1 MDIIQEL
8 HGEGITVILITHF
21 MEEAALADRVVIMDE
36 GVCRL
41 DGTPEEVFA
50 HSKELKDMNLD
61 VPLAVELADR
71 LRAEGVDVPADVITI
86 EKMVEYLCQYK

>member
-1 MDIIQEL
+1 
-8 HGEGITVILITHF
+8 
-21 MEEAALADRVVIMDE
+21 MEEAALADRVIIMDD
-36 GVCRL
+36 GVMRL

-50 HSKELKDMNLD
+50 HSEELKEMNLD

-71 LRAEGVDVPADVITI
+71 LRRRGVNVPADIITV